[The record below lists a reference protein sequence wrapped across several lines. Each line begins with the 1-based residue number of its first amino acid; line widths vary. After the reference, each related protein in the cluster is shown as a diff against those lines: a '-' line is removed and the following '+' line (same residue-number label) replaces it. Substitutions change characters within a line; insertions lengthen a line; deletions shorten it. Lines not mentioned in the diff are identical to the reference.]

1 MANESEPTRDTLQA
15 VTESAAEH
23 LGKIATIVQTAVVEI
38 AKELGEWFSDV
49 MEVRESSA
57 KATEATE
64 EAEPSGRPQ
73 P

>member
-38 AKELGEWFSDV
+38 ARELGDGFSDV
-49 MEVRESSA
+49 MAARETPATPERSA
-57 KATEATE
+57 VDTDEA
-64 EAEPSGRPQ
+64 
-73 P
+73 